1 MNPSQPQP
9 AIEVRI
15 RPNTSWFHFD
25 WEGLKAYRD
34 LLWILVHRDFTA
46 KYKQTILGPLWF
58 FLHPLIMTFVFVI
71 IFSRVMGVS
80 TDGVPDKLFYLSGM
94 LGWTYFSAV
103 LGSTSN
109 SLGGNSHLFSK
120 VYFPRL
126 IPPIAVTIS
135 CLLAL
140 AIQLVTFGAFYIQHH
155 LTVEP
160 AQITSPSLL
169 WIAYPF
175 IVLHMAIFGLGVGLV
190 LSALTAK
197 YRDVQH
203 AQPILINLWMYATPV
218 IYPLS
223 KIPEHFR
230 WIVELNPL
238 TAIVEATRYIFLGA
252 GTISTSSYLVSIGIS
267 LLVFFTGLFAYQ
279 RAARTFVDTV

>member
-1 MNPSQPQP
+1 VNQPSSPEP
-9 AIEVRI
+9 IEIRI
-15 RPNTSWFHFD
+15 RPNTRWFHFD
-25 WEGLKAYRD
+25 WEGLKAYSD

-58 FLHPLIMTFVFVI
+58 FLNPLIMTFVFVVV
-71 IFSRVMGVS
+71 FSRVMGAS
-80 TDGVPDKLFYLSGM
+80 TDGLPDKLFYLCGM

-109 SLGGNSHLFSK
+109 SLGGNAHLFSK

-140 AIQLVTFGAFYIQHH
+140 AIQLVTFGAFYLHHH

-160 AQITSPSLL
+160 AQVATPSWL
-169 WIAYPF
+169 WLAYPA
-175 IVLHMAIFGLGVGLV
+175 IVLHMAFFGLGVGLV

-203 AQPILINLWMYATPV
+203 VQPVLINLWMYASPV

-223 KIPEHFR
+223 KIPEQFR

-238 TAIVEATRYIFLGA
+238 TAIVEATRLIFLGT
-252 GTISTSSYLVSIGIS
+252 GTVSTSSYLVSLGIS
-267 LLVFFTGLFAYQ
+267 ALVFFIGLFAYQ